1 MGLSIN
7 FRVKFMITLL
17 NWGAFLIPL
26 TKTVGYINF
35 RNTLDVFQR
44 LCNVYRNER

>member
-1 MGLSIN
+1 
-7 FRVKFMITLL
+7 MITLL
-17 NWGAFLIPL
+17 DWGVFLIPL
-26 TKTVGYINF
+26 TKTVGYSNF